1 MTYTKYQQKRIEM
14 INHYKKYAL
23 MEYEKLYKD
32 LKTPSMYEIQNRI
45 QDKYEINDDIME
57 MINKY
62 YMKKKNEVNI
72 TFFHNNEF
80 QWSPGRGLMLSI
92 PDTGYFKDNKP
103 VLKYTKNI
111 SGGTPHPL
119 IDNNGNQVF
128 SKYWGKN
135 ECIYNRSAQ
144 RCLGIPREI
153 YKSDMLNINGY
164 YFTASLKGYY
174 NDKNIS
180 YKNDMKDYKKIELKD
195 LLYKQGIEY
204 KKSDTKHGLVCRLIG
219 ENPKDKKYTD
229 DMKNMS
235 KN

>member
-14 INHYKKYAL
+14 IEHYKKYAL

-32 LKTPSMYEIQNRI
+32 LKNPTMYEIQNRL

-72 TFFHNNEF
+72 KFFHNNEF
-80 QWSPGRGLMLSI
+80 KWNHGKGLMLWI
-92 PDTGYFKDNKP
+92 PETGYFKDSKP
-103 VLKYTKNI
+103 VLKKLNLVSQALPYSSMYDGKQLCCNSFYTKN
-111 SGGTPHPL
+111 
-119 IDNNGNQVF
+119 Q
-128 SKYWGKN
+128 
-135 ECIYNRSAQ
+135 CIYSEKEQ
-144 RCLGIPREI
+144 RLQGVPHIV

-164 YFTASLKGYY
+164 YFGYTLKGFY
-174 NDKNIS
+174 NNMNVS
-180 YKNDMKDYKKIELKD
+180 YKTHMKDYKKQELQDFLDKHN
-195 LLYKQGIEY
+195 IEY

-229 DMKNMS
+229 DMRNMF
-235 KN
+235 KR

>member
-32 LKTPSMYEIQNRI
+32 LKTPTMYEIQNRL

-92 PDTGYFKDNKP
+92 PETGYFKSDKP
-103 VLKYTKNI
+103 VLKHTRKI
-111 SGGTPHPL
+111 SGGIPHDKL
-119 IDNNGNQVF
+119 DDGKQLF
-128 SKYWGKN
+128 SSYWSRSR
-135 ECIYNRSAQ
+135 CIYMRSEQ
-144 RCLGIPREI
+144 RCLGIPCDI

-164 YFTASLKGYY
+164 YFTFSLSPLLD
-174 NDKNIS
+174 DKNIS
-180 YKNDMKDYKKIELKD
+180 YKDDMKQYKKKQLQD
-195 LLYKQGIEY
+195 LLFEVDIEY
-204 KKSDTKHGLVCRLIG
+204 KKSDTKHALVCRLIG

-229 DMKNMS
+229 DMRKY
-235 KN
+235 

>member
-1 MTYTKYQQKRIEM
+1 MTYTKFQQKRIEM

-32 LKTPSMYEIQNRI
+32 LKTPTMYEIQNRI

-80 QWSPGRGLMLSI
+80 IWSHGKGLMLWI
-92 PDTGYFKDNKP
+92 PETGYFKDNKP
-103 VLKYTKNI
+103 VLKYTRKI
-111 SGGTPHPL
+111 CGGTPHCVL
-119 IDNNGNQVF
+119 NNGKQLF
-128 SKYWGKN
+128 SSYWGRT
-135 ECIYNRSAQ
+135 EYIYNRSQQ
-144 RCLGIPREI
+144 RVLGIPREI

-164 YFTASLKGYY
+164 YFTSSLKEYY

-180 YKNDMKDYKKIELKD
+180 YKNDMKNYKKIELQD
-195 LLYKQGIEY
+195 LLFELDIEY
-204 KKSDTKHGLVCRLIG
+204 KKSDTKHALVCRLIG

-229 DMKNMS
+229 DMRNMNKN
-235 KN
+235 